1 MNKILMINKQKK
13 MIHQN
18 ENFIIKKN
26 LIVEFMIL
34 LLHKNKNKL
43 NNFVKDYLIKIFL
56 KLHNKLVLTNK
67 LIKNE
72 KIKYNNNNNNNNNQN
87 KIHFLHLITHFYLIV

>member
-43 NNFVKDYLIKIFL
+43 
-56 KLHNKLVLTNK
+56 
-67 LIKNE
+67 
-72 KIKYNNNNNNNNNQN
+72 
-87 KIHFLHLITHFYLIV
+87 